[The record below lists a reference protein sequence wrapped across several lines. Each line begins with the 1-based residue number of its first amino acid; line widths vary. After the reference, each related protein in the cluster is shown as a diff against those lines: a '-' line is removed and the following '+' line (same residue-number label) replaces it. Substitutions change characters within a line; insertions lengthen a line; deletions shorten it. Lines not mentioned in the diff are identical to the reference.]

1 VFEHRV
7 VAALLRDDDR
17 VLLCHR
23 SATRRWYPD
32 VWDFPGGHVEAGE
45 GPLVALTRELREE
58 LGVEVEVLEAEP
70 IIRVMEADARLDL
83 SVWVCTSWQ
92 GVIENLQPEEHDE
105 FRWFTRSELEGLAMA
120 DPGYLPVLKRLLE

>member
-17 VLLCHR
+17 VLLCRR

-45 GPLVALTRELREE
+45 APHAALARELREE
-58 LGVEVEVLEAEP
+58 LGVEIEVLDAEP
-70 IIRVMEADARLDL
+70 IIRVIDADAGLDL
-83 SVWVCTSWQ
+83 TVWVCTSWR
-92 GVIENLQPEEHDE
+92 GVIDNLQPEEHDE
-105 FRWFTRSELEGLAMA
+105 IGWFTRSELAGLAMA
-120 DPGYLPVLKRLLE
+120 DPGYLPVIEHLLE